1 MKLKKCKYEDF
12 TIEKAEFLIK
22 TNYITEIVCDGD
34 NKTIGILEEEY
45 QEAENQFAKIYNET
59 IKPVIDSLAAA
70 FKTIGEAVQPVIN
83 AVWNLSKQIAN
94 KKITKKRFI
103 KLLQSEGIQRNT
115 INEIIKNNKRPYTY
129 ARYYETLK
137 KFSNDEGK

>member
-22 TNYITEIVCDGD
+22 TSYITEIVCDGD

-103 KLLQSEGIQRNT
+103 KLLQSQGIQRN
-115 INEIIKNNKRPYTY
+115 EIYEIVKNNKEPYTY
-129 ARYYETLK
+129 FRYYSIINNLSEDK
-137 KFSNDEGK
+137 Q

>member
-45 QEAENQFAKIYNET
+45 QEAEKQFAKIYDEK
-59 IKPVIDSLAAA
+59 IKTVIDSLVVA
-70 FKTIGEAVQPVIN
+70 FKTISEAVQPVIN

-94 KKITKKRFI
+94 KKMSKKRFI
-103 KLLQSEGIQRNT
+103 KLLQSQGIKR
-115 INEIIKNNKRPYTY
+115 NEIYKIVKNNKEPYTY
-129 ARYYETLK
+129 FRYYSIIDNLSENK
-137 KFSNDEGK
+137 Q

>member
-1 MKLKKCKYEDF
+1 MKLKKYEYEDF

-45 QEAENQFAKIYNET
+45 QEAEKQFVKIYDEKM
-59 IKPVIDSLAAA
+59 KPVIDSLAAT
-70 FKTIGEAVQPVIN
+70 FKAIGEAVQPVIN

-94 KKITKKRFI
+94 KKMSKKRFI
-103 KLLQSEGIQRNT
+103 KLLQSQGIKR
-115 INEIIKNNKRPYTY
+115 NEIYKIVKNNKEPYTY
-129 ARYYETLK
+129 FRYYSIIDNLSENK
-137 KFSNDEGK
+137 Q

>member
-1 MKLKKCKYEDF
+1 MKKCKYEDF

-34 NKTIGILEEEY
+34 SKTIGILEEEY
-45 QEAENQFAKIYNET
+45 QEAEKQFAKIYDEK

-94 KKITKKRFI
+94 KKMTKKRFI
-103 KLLQSEGIQRNT
+103 KLLRSQGMHRD
-115 INEIIKNNKRPYTY
+115 EIYRIVKDNKEPYTY
-129 ARYYETLK
+129 FRYCNIINNLSEYK
-137 KFSNDEGK
+137 Q